1 MRVVIDRKGLVRTL
15 FFVYFVMKCIEMNT
29 LILIICLIFTQSF
42 ANSPRVSD
50 EAIIFRT
57 DYGDMVVGLYPDHA
71 PLHTKQILKLAR
83 GGVFTKTLFFRTD
96 KGYVTQVENYNMK
109 ATPLDEAQLKLVEK
123 IPAEFNNIPHRRGIL
138 SMARFDDPNSAESS
152 FSFVLGNA
160 SNLDGKYTVFGEVIQ
175 NIEVL
180 DEIEK
185 LPPKTVF
192 INSAEV
198 VFKKDL
204 AEYALKP
211 VGPPITNSNA
221 TLQIFIF
228 SVISLIALF
237 LFGRFTKN
245 KSSHQQCYF

>member
-1 MRVVIDRKGLVRTL
+1 MVKCIQMKTLLLLITL
-15 FFVYFVMKCIEMNT
+15 FS
-29 LILIICLIFTQSF
+29 LQSM
-42 ANSPRVSD
+42 ADTPRLSD

-57 DYGDMVVGLYPDHA
+57 NYGDMVVALYPDQA
-71 PLHTKQILKLAR
+71 PLHTKQILKLVS
-83 GGVFTKTLFFRTD
+83 GGVYTKALFFRTD
-96 KGYVTQVENYNMK
+96 KGYVTQVENFNMRSQ
-109 ATPLDEAQLKLVEK
+109 PLDAEQLKLIEK

-152 FSFVLGNA
+152 FSFVLGPA
-160 SNLDGKYTVFGEVIQ
+160 SNLDGNYTVFGEVIQ

-204 AEYALKP
+204 AEYTIKP
-211 VGPPITNSNA
+211 AGTPNTDSNA

-228 SVISLIALF
+228 STLSLVAIILF
-237 LFGRFTKN
+237 SRFAK
-245 KSSHQQCYF
+245 K